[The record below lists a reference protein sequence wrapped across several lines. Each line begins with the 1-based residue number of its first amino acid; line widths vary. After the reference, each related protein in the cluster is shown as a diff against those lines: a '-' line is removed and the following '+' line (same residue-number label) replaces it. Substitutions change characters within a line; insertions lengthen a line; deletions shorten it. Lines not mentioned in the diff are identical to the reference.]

1 MSSLRNSIKKAALHH
16 SHSRE
21 NGNPV
26 FAPLIPTGNNDRVA
40 LEQTYR
46 FYVESMAEIPRTEP
60 NGWRNLI
67 STFGKN
73 EKEMARLL
81 DMSLLDELQ
90 REGFFDRIGR

>member
-1 MSSLRNSIKKAALHH
+1 VV
-16 SHSRE
+16 
-21 NGNPV
+21 GV
-26 FAPLIPTGNNDRVA
+26 FRAA

-46 FYVESMAEIPRTEP
+46 FYAESMAEIPRTEP

-73 EKEMARLL
+73 EKEIPRLL
-81 DMSLLDELQ
+81 DMSLLDELR

>member
-1 MSSLRNSIKKAALHH
+1 MFLTTEQAAI
-16 SHSRE
+16 
-21 NGNPV
+21 GV
-26 FAPLIPTGNNDRVA
+26 FRAA

-46 FYVESMAEIPRTEP
+46 FYAKTMAEVLRTEP
-60 NGWRNLI
+60 NGWHNLI

-90 REGFFDRIGR
+90 REGFFERIGR